1 MRLKIEFVQKYF
13 YPVLAKSGFPEYQA
27 RPQRFFWCIRIASV
41 YGQYHLK
48 IYELKFKPSEF
59 FSAIKHIPSGTD
71 SVWRR
76 RGNFLLSFSRNYTP
90 MKYVAIWDLILKYYD
105 FFRRFW
111 FCLLFSY
118 FLRRKSL
125 YTMCVSVFW
134 SVFYLIISQ
143 KRWKVNFIIFK
154 ALHLVNCR
162 QRFLMKMYG
171 EIFPGGENSSLKL

>member
-1 MRLKIEFVQKYF
+1 MQKYF

-27 RPQRFFWCIRIASV
+27 RPQRFFWCIRFASV

-118 FLRRKSL
+118 FCDANHFTQCVCPSFDPFFIWSSLRRYMKSQI
-125 YTMCVSVFW
+125 Y
-134 SVFYLIISQ
+134 
-143 KRWKVNFIIFK
+143 NF
-154 ALHLVNCR
+154 
-162 QRFLMKMYG
+162 
-171 EIFPGGENSSLKL
+171 